1 MAERFT
7 RALETIGL
15 SDKEARVYLAA
26 LELGPSTAQLLA
38 AKATVNRPTAYIM
51 IESLTKRGLM
61 SSVQKGGKRFF
72 SAAAPEQLLELTA
85 AQRKDLQKKEDV
97 AREILP
103 DLLRFASGKEKPSV
117 RVFEGDDVWTSLQRD
132 MLATKA
138 GEAFDISSGPPA
150 CLRGEL
156 REDVLANYRV
166 SALRSAATGWD
177 DASKKQSSRVETR
190 TMIAGSLPIDGEV
203 VMYGTKVILISPG
216 SQGTSILID
225 DIKISAT
232 MRAMFTA
239 LWSAAA

>member
-138 GEAFDISSGPPA
+138 GEAFDVSTAAPA

-156 REDVLANYRV
+156 REDILANYRV
-166 SALRSAATGWD
+166 SALRSAATEGD
-177 DASKKQSSRVETR
+177 DASKKQSSRVEMR
-190 TMIAGSLPIDGEV
+190 TMNAGSLPIDGEV

-232 MRAMFTA
+232 MHAMFTA

>member
-138 GEAFDISSGPPA
+138 GEAFDVSSAAPA
-150 CLRGEL
+150 CLRGGLGDE
-156 REDVLANYRV
+156 VLAAYRV
-166 SALRSAATGWD
+166 TALRTGSAEGK
-177 DASKKQSSRVETR
+177 DASKNASGRVETR
-190 TMIAGSLPIDGEV
+190 VVNADAFPISGEA
-203 VMYGTKVILISPG
+203 VMYGTKVALISSGP
-216 SQGTSILID
+216 QGTSILID
-225 DIKISAT
+225 DAKISAT

-239 LWSAAA
+239 LWNAAA